1 MGKDLSPFLPF
12 RFPHS
17 SLTMNISY
25 LTDYNPETNPEFA
38 TRWANHWKQYH
49 IESLELDEL
58 MTTRNNR
65 SGIINTQKQFERH
78 IHQLMN
84 HRPHQQEF

>member
-1 MGKDLSPFLPF
+1 
-12 RFPHS
+12 
-17 SLTMNISY
+17 MNIPFFS
-25 LTDYNPETNPEFA
+25 DYNPQTNPEFA

-49 IESLELDEL
+49 IESIELGEL

-65 SGIINTQKQFERH
+65 SGIINTQNQFERH
-78 IHQLMN
+78 LHQIMN